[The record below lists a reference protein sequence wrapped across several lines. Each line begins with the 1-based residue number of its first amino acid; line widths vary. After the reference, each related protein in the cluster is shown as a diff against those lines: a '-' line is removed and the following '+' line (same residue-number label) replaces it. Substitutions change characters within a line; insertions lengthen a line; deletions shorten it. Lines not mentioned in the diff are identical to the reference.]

1 MNAMRSTLLICL
13 LASTP
18 LFTGCGKEAHRE
30 AVALCQVLE
39 KHQPDYNTA
48 NGMERDLVVSTRGW
62 TDTIMAN
69 GAGKGAEIAQN
80 AGVAKELAHSADV
93 ISTSLGELRKAVY
106 DQPLQKEEL
115 QAVRTTINAQISK
128 RQKFLSEM
136 RTVLTDTAA
145 QFEALGQSRAYK
157 GDSYPAGI
165 DKLNQLLQ
173 SYHSPEDAVR
183 QAVESLKADYGIS
196 GAAGGV

>member
-1 MNAMRSTLLICL
+1 MRTTLLICV

-30 AVALCQVLE
+30 AAALCQVLE
-39 KHQPDYNTA
+39 RSQPVYNNA
-48 NGMERDLVVSTRGW
+48 NGMERDLVTSTRSW
-62 TDTIMAN
+62 TDTIMTN
-69 GAGKGAEIAQN
+69 GGGRGAEIAQN
-80 AGVAKELAHSADV
+80 AGVARELARSADL
-93 ISTSLGELRKAVY
+93 ISTQLGELRKTVY
-106 DQPLQKEEL
+106 DQPLKKEEL
-115 QAVRTTINAQISK
+115 QTVRTAINAQITK
-128 RQKFLSEM
+128 RQKFLSEI
-136 RTVLTDTAA
+136 RIVLMDTGA
-145 QFEALGQSRAYK
+145 QFEALGQSRSYK

-165 DKLNQLLQ
+165 DKLSQLLQ